1 MNTRLELLQPYPFE
15 RMNTLKAGVV
25 GNPDFAHVAL
35 SIGEPKHPP
44 PAAIV
49 TLLSEPSALQ
59 ADLGVYPST
68 RGSDLLR
75 EAISTWL
82 RRRFQAEVSPDNQIL
97 PVSGTREALFSFAQA
112 VLTGSDA
119 SLCLMPNPFY
129 QIYEGAALLGGAQ
142 PYFLNTT
149 ADNDYLPDHRAV
161 PEAVWQRCEL
171 LFVCSPGN
179 PTGKVLPPAEITWLL
194 EQARRYNFVI
204 AADECYSEL
213 YPDEQ
218 NPPPGFLQ
226 IAAEA
231 GDDSF
236 EHLVVFHSLS
246 KRSNLPGL
254 RSGFVAGD
262 ARILDRYFTYR
273 TYEGCAQPAHV
284 QRASTAAWSD
294 ELHVAENR
302 AAYRAKFAAVSPV
315 LAEVFDLDAPQGGFY
330 HWLNVTGDDQQF
342 ALELFRDVNITVLPG
357 SFISRDSAGIN
368 PGSGHIRVAW
378 VADLESSL
386 EAAQRLVSWVRNR
399 A

>member
-1 MNTRLELLQPYPFE
+1 MNNRLELLQPYPFE
-15 RMNTLKAGVV
+15 RMNTLKDGVV
-25 GNPDFAHVAL
+25 GNPSFPHVAL

-44 PAAIV
+44 PPAIV
-49 TLLSEPSALQ
+49 KLLSDPATLQ
-59 ADLGVYPST
+59 GDLGVYPST
-68 RGSDLLR
+68 RGSAALR
-75 EAISTWL
+75 EAISAWL
-82 RRRFQAEVSPDNQIL
+82 LHRFQAEVSPDNQIL

-112 VLTGSDA
+112 VLTGSA
-119 SLCLMPNPFY
+119 SSLCLMPNPFY

-142 PYFLNTT
+142 PYFLNAT
-149 ADNDYLPDHRAV
+149 AENNYLPDHRAV

-179 PTGKVLPPAEITWLL
+179 PSGTILPPGEIAWLL

-218 NPPPGFLQ
+218 NPPAGFLQ
-226 IAAEA
+226 VAAQT
-231 GDDSF
+231 GDESF

-273 TYEGCAQPAHV
+273 TYEGCALPAHV
-284 QRASTAAWSD
+284 QRASAAAWSD
-294 ELHVAENR
+294 EQHVVENR
-302 AAYRAKFAAVSPV
+302 SAYRAKFAAVSPV
-315 LAEVFDLDAPQGGFY
+315 LSEVFDLKAPEGGFY
-330 HWLNVTGDDQQF
+330 HWLNVTGDDQHF
-342 ALELFRDVNITVLPG
+342 ALGLYRDVNITVLPG
-357 SFISRDSAGIN
+357 SFISRTSDGIN
-368 PGSGHIRVAW
+368 PGAGHIRVAW